1 MHLEPGHVYLDTVR
15 GLMAHASDLIDPN
28 EAAYLFATGKSE
40 LEVRNALALHIN
52 REANDGYVAIR
63 EWKRHDLAVLDSQGD
78 PFLIIEGKS
87 WVHSDAIK
95 PAKLK
100 KGDTSI
106 RAGLEGDLAKLVE
119 ARRKFPQAQT
129 YITTLLFSIE
139 FSDEST
145 HAPIHKAVKY
155 ASLHKQGVK
164 ASGDLEKLM
173 DSGRS
178 AMLDFFGNYG
188 TSMWLPLWT
197 GEFRGLTVKSEIIIL
212 EPDFAKVEKILGI
225 KPKKSK
231 KKKKN

>member
-129 YITTLLFSIE
+129 YITTIVYSIE
-139 FSDEST
+139 FPKDQT
-145 HAPIHKAVKY
+145 PTPIQKSIKY
-155 ASLHKQGVK
+155 ASLHKQGFK
-164 ASGDLEKLM
+164 SEGDFEKLLE
-173 DSGRS
+173 SGRS

-188 TSMWLPLWT
+188 ETMWIPLWT
-197 GEFRGLTVKSEIIIL
+197 GEFQGLRVKSEIILL
-212 EPDFAKVEKILGI
+212 EPDFGKVAKMFAVKHEKLAKG
-225 KPKKSK
+225 
-231 KKKKN
+231 